1 MRGFAL
7 TLLAVGV
14 VGTGACGVAEGES
27 DEAVV
32 EEMKEIVLGP
42 ADGHDLPPSDL
53 ERVVAG
59 GMAPDFSAASL
70 AGPIATLSSYRGQKN
85 VVLFFYRGHW

>member
-7 TLLAVGV
+7 TLLAAGV
-14 VGTGACGVAEGES
+14 VGTGACGVAEGGS
-27 DEAVV
+27 DEARV
-32 EEMKEIVLGP
+32 EEMTETLLGP
-42 ADGHDLPPSDL
+42 ADGHDLAPFDL

-59 GMAPDFSAASL
+59 DMAPDFSAASL
-70 AGPIATLSSYRGQKN
+70 AGPTVTLSSYRGQRN